1 VTAPRASGDTGARAS
16 ERAAAAHVDDRAEP
30 IFQSV
35 VERVRDIAIFTL
47 DPLGTIQSWNIGA
60 ALLTG
65 YRRSEVLG
73 RHVSLLYPGGA
84 HAKAGPSQR
93 WTGTPG
99 GRRFEDEVWI
109 ERRDGTHFWADV
121 SFSALVDDA
130 GTITGYAVI
139 ARDRSEQKEARQAQR
154 RLTAV
159 LEGTPD
165 FVSFADLEGRILY
178 INPAG
183 RAMLGIGKDEDV
195 TRLTVSEVHPAWATG
210 LLLREVLPTT
220 AEKGTWSGELAL
232 LTRDGREVPVHQTL
246 VSHRGPGREID
257 FVSTIARDITERK
270 RAEQRQELIIE
281 ASRRLAGSL
290 DYRTTLQN
298 AVEAVVP
305 RLADW
310 CAIAALEDEEIH
322 WVAAWHHDAMG
333 RERLGTLLGRRQ
345 PLDRGAPVGLDR
357 AIASE
362 EPELVTQISEPWLR
376 AAVRTDEM
384 REVVRTLGARSGMFV
399 PLIARG
405 RTLGAI
411 AFLYS
416 DSGRR
421 YGESD
426 LEFAEELAGRA
437 ALYIDNARL
446 FQAEQEAVRMRD
458 EVLSIVAHD
467 LRNPLGRIL
476 MGADFLLE
484 ISQGGELERKQLEI
498 LRRAASGMNR
508 LIQDLL
514 EVARMESGRGLTIEP
529 QRWRIAPLLAQAC
542 EMLEPA
548 AEEKGLR
555 LECVLPAEEDLAVKV
570 DRDRFLQV
578 MGNLIGNAVKF
589 TDRGEIRVRTE
600 RRGEVVQ
607 FSVADTGP
615 GIAEEDLTHLF
626 DRFWQ
631 ARRSRRGGAGLGLAI
646 TRGIVEA
653 HGGRL
658 WVESET
664 GRGTMFYFTLPAG

>member
-1 VTAPRASGDTGARAS
+1 VTEPRASRENRARGS
-16 ERAAAAHVDDRAEP
+16 ETAADVRADECAEHT
-30 IFQSV
+30 FQSV
-35 VERVRDIAIFTL
+35 VERVRDLAIFTL

-60 ALLTG
+60 AQLTG

-84 HAKAGPSQR
+84 HAKSGPSQR
-93 WTGTPG
+93 WTGKPG
-99 GRRFEDEVWI
+99 GRRFEEEVWI

-121 SFSALVDDA
+121 SFSTLVDEA
-130 GTITGYAVI
+130 GEVIGYAVF
-139 ARDRSEQKEARQAQR
+139 ARDRSERKEAEEAQR
-154 RLTAV
+154 RLSAV

-165 FVSFADLEGRILY
+165 FVSFADMEGRILY
-178 INPAG
+178 INSAG
-183 RAMLGIGKDEDV
+183 RAMLGIGADEDV
-195 TRLTVSEVHPAWATG
+195 TRLTVADVHPAWATG
-210 LLLREVLPTT
+210 LLLREALPTT
-220 AEKGTWSGELAL
+220 AEKGTWSGEIAL
-232 LTRDGREVPVHQTL
+232 LARDGREIPAHQVL

-270 RAEQRQELIIE
+270 RTEERQELIIE
-281 ASRRLAGSL
+281 ASRRLSASL

-298 AVEAVVP
+298 VVEAVVP
-305 RLADW
+305 RMADW
-310 CAIAALEDEEIH
+310 CVIVALEDEEIH
-322 WVAAWHHDAMG
+322 WVAAWHHDATM
-333 RERLGTLLGRRQ
+333 RERLGALLGRRQ
-345 PLDRGAPVGLDR
+345 PLDRGTPVGLDR
-357 AIASE
+357 VIASE
-362 EPELVTQISEPWLR
+362 EPELVAQISEPWLR
-376 AAVRTDEM
+376 AAVRTSEM
-384 REVVRTLGARSGMFV
+384 REVVRTLGARSAMFI
-399 PLIARG
+399 PLTARG

-411 AFLYS
+411 GFIYS
-416 DSGRR
+416 DSGRV
-421 YGESD
+421 YNGTD

-484 ISQGGELERKQLEI
+484 ISQGSETERRQLEI
-498 LRRAASGMNR
+498 LRRAADGMNR

-514 EVARMESGRGLTIEP
+514 EVARIESGRGLTIEP
-529 QRWRIAPLLAQAC
+529 ERWRVAPLLARSC
-542 EMLEPA
+542 EMLQAA
-548 AEEKGLR
+548 AEAKGLR
-555 LECVLPAEEDLAVKV
+555 LECVPPVEDLAVKV
-570 DRDRFLQV
+570 DPDRFLQV

-589 TDRGEIRVRTE
+589 TDRGEIVVRTE

-615 GIAEEDLTHLF
+615 GIAEEDLAHLF

-631 ARRSRRGGAGLGLAI
+631 ARRARRGGAGLGLAI
-646 TRGIVEA
+646 TRGIIEA

-664 GRGTMFYFTLPAG
+664 GRGTTFYFTLPAA